1 MTAILGYIVLLA
13 VTVAVFAFVLQP
25 LLSARRQPASIP
37 PARLAD
43 LQARRAYLV
52 DAIREVDF
60 DYSLGK
66 VTEAECQEVR
76 GRYLREAAE
85 VLRDLERESS
95 AVDAEIG
102 REIARLQELAREP
115 DRPVPER
122 DGAADVS

>member
-1 MTAILGYIVLLA
+1 MSATLGYIVLLA
-13 VTVAVFAFVLQP
+13 VTVVVFAFVLQP
-25 LLSARRQPASIP
+25 LLSARRRPVSIP

-43 LQARRAYLV
+43 LQARRAYLL

-60 DYSLGK
+60 DYSMGK
-66 VTEAECQEVR
+66 VTEAEYQEVR

-85 VLRDLERESS
+85 VLRELERESS
-95 AVDAEIG
+95 AVDAEIE

-115 DRPVPER
+115 GRSVTER